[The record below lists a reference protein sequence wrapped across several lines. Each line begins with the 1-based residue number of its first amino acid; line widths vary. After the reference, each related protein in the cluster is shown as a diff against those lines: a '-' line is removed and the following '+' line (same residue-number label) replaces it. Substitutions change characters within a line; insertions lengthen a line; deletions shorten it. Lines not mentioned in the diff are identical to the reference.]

1 MTKARDIADLGAVTS
16 RLDTVGASDGALSN
30 RNVIVNGR
38 FDVWQRSTGPITSG
52 GYTTVDRWR
61 FPSSGTTTEQVSND
75 RDLSIPYALKV
86 TADGTGY
93 GIAQTRIEDV
103 RTLSGKDATFSIWVK
118 SPTTGAFRFFIE
130 QNFGSGGSSTVS
142 ILDNA
147 SQFSIASA
155 NTWEQFTVTVAM
167 PSISGKTLG
176 TAHHV
181 SLGIG
186 ANSGT
191 ANRVMYYSEAQLE
204 VGDTATPFEHRSYGD
219 ELARCQRYYQTSFER
234 GVTPNGSEVSAVYQT
249 AVDYGSGYT
258 VGHVFYQSNMRGTPT
273 VVTYTT
279 NPSSSATTNRVS
291 FYNGTSWS
299 NCSMGITNRSESAFA
314 LEANTGDTNTVL
326 LQFNYTADAEL

>member
-1 MTKARDIADLGAVTS
+1 MSNARDFAS
-16 RLDTVGASDGALSN
+16 RVPVDGALSN

-38 FDVWQRSTGPITSG
+38 FDVWQRSTGPVTNS

-61 FPSSGTTTEQVSND
+61 FPASGITSEQVSND

-93 GIAQTRIEDV
+93 GITQTRIEDV

-155 NTWEQFTVTVAM
+155 NTWEQFTVTVTM

-204 VGDTATPFEHRSYGD
+204 VGDTVTPFEHPRSYSD
-219 ELARCQRYYQTSFER
+219 ELARCQRYYEIGVVFGQYKGVDDTGGWAHYKVTKRANPSISIFPPDNSASNYGYYYSTISSDR
-234 GVTPNGSEVSAVYQT
+234 GNRLINEINPSTWFVGQ
-249 AVDYGSGYT
+249 VDYTAG
-258 VGHVFYQSNMRGTPT
+258 FYAIMGAFTPASD
-273 VVTYTT
+273 
-279 NPSSSATTNRVS
+279 NDATWV
-291 FYNGTSWS
+291 
-299 NCSMGITNRSESAFA
+299 
-314 LEANTGDTNTVL
+314 AN
-326 LQFNYTADAEL
+326 YRADAEL

>member
-1 MTKARDIADLGAVTS
+1 MSKARQLADLGNVY
-16 RLDTVGASDGALSN
+16 DDGALSN

-38 FDVWQRSTGPITSG
+38 FDVWQRSTGPVTNS

-61 FPSSGTTTEQVSND
+61 FPASGITTEQVSND

-93 GIAQTRIEDV
+93 GITQTRIEDV

-155 NTWEQFTVTVAM
+155 NTWEQFTVTVTM

-204 VGDTATPFEHRSYGD
+204 VGDTGTPFEHEPHSVTLQKCR
-219 ELARCQRYYQTSFER
+219 RYYYQKNWTSYYEQVFMPTWCNSTNSQEVIFYHPVEMRASPSCSHNGVGNFRVNNSKGQDETCSNITFKSPRTDSALANFEK
-234 GVTPNGSEVSAVYQT
+234 ST
-249 AVDYGSGYT
+249 ANFT
-258 VGHVFYQSNMRGTPT
+258 VGDAGYINTEA
-273 VVTYTT
+273 
-279 NPSSSATTNRVS
+279 NNDAS
-291 FYNGTSWS
+291 FY
-299 NCSMGITNRSESAFA
+299 I
-314 LEANTGDTNTVL
+314 
-326 LQFNYTADAEL
+326 DAEL

>member
-1 MTKARDIADLGAVTS
+1 MSKARQLADLGNVY
-16 RLDTVGASDGALSN
+16 DDGALSN

-38 FDVWQRSTGPITSG
+38 FDVWQRSTGPVTNS

-61 FPSSGTTTEQVSND
+61 FPASGITSEQVSND

-93 GIAQTRIEDV
+93 GITQTRIEDV

-142 ILDNA
+142 VLDNA

-155 NTWEQFTVTVAM
+155 NTWEQFTVTVTM

-219 ELARCQRYYQTSFER
+219 ELARCQRYAYVIEDNNISSANAMTGLGFWNTTTQARNFLQYP
-234 GVTPNGSEVSAVYQT
+234 VTMRTIPTFSVDSLSNITQLQVG
-249 AVDYGSGYT
+249 VDYHAVTAAST
-258 VGHVFYQSNMRGTPT
+258 VSETNITSMLFI
-273 VVTYTT
+273 TT
-279 NPSSSATTNRVS
+279 ST
-291 FYNGTSWS
+291 NGT
-299 NCSMGITNRSESAFA
+299 AA
-314 LEANTGDTNTVL
+314 DV
-326 LQFNYTADAEL
+326 TACRVENGGKVIIDAEL

>member
-1 MTKARDIADLGAVTS
+1 MSKARQLADLGNVY
-16 RLDTVGASDGALSN
+16 DDGALSN

-38 FDVWQRSTGPITSG
+38 FDVWQRSTGPVTNS

-61 FPSSGTTTEQVSND
+61 FPASGITSEQVSND

-93 GIAQTRIEDV
+93 GITQTRIEDV

-142 ILDNA
+142 VLDNA

-155 NTWEQFTVTVAM
+155 NTWEQFTVTVTM

-219 ELARCQRYYQTSFER
+219 ELARCQRYYNRIVGDVINTGIANGISQTSSTGTFVMTFPQEMR
-234 GVTPNGSEVSAVYQT
+234 VAPSLSQANLGMTDHTNYTSVVSGVSYGSVSKKSLRFGLTGTAVMAVYRP
-249 AVDYGSGYT
+249 ASVIAFVGGYL
-258 VGHVFYQSNMRGTPT
+258 
-273 VVTYTT
+273 
-279 NPSSSATTNRVS
+279 
-291 FYNGTSWS
+291 
-299 NCSMGITNRSESAFA
+299 AF
-314 LEANTGDTNTVL
+314 
-326 LQFNYTADAEL
+326 DAEL

>member
-1 MTKARDIADLGAVTS
+1 MSKARQLADLGNVY
-16 RLDTVGASDGALSN
+16 DDGALSN

-38 FDVWQRSTGPITSG
+38 FDVWQRSTGPVTNS

-61 FPSSGTTTEQVSND
+61 FPASGITTEQVSND

-93 GIAQTRIEDV
+93 GITQTRIEDV

-155 NTWEQFTVTVAM
+155 NTWEQFTVTVTM

-219 ELARCQRYYQTSFER
+219 ELARCQRYYQKTGTGVAYAPVLSVGYANTS
-234 GVTPNGSEVSAVYQT
+234 TNLIIYATLPIP
-249 AVDYGSGYT
+249 
-258 VGHVFYQSNMRGTPT
+258 MRATPT
-273 VVTYTT
+273 L
-279 NPSSSATTNRVS
+279 SSSGSFQTTQASTTAISGVSIGDSNNVSVRVDFS
-291 FYNGTSWS
+291 SSG
-299 NCSMGITNRSESAFA
+299 M
-314 LEANTGDTNTVL
+314 
-326 LQFNYTADAEL
+326 TASTPYGVRNNNDVNAYIDFDAEL